1 MARTCH
7 ECKQPLMEIDNRGQR
22 LRGCLTCNIWWSGD
36 DEKVRLSEA
45 DLSCSPSAK
54 YHQWCVSLRNSH
66 ADSSVAVPELSE
78 VIAMANDQIQA
89 GERDRS
95 RVAGADDHVVR
106 YLTEKYG
113 LKRRWVQNLID
124 RYGNNRSRLEQAARE
139 LTGT

>member
-1 MARTCH
+1 
-7 ECKQPLMEIDNRGQR
+7 
-22 LRGCLTCNIWWSGD
+22 
-36 DEKVRLSEA
+36 
-45 DLSCSPSAK
+45 
-54 YHQWCVSLRNSH
+54 
-66 ADSSVAVPELSE
+66 VPELSE